1 MDAERLPPPVL
12 AAGLDG
18 RSLMLESPVLRRTG
32 HVVREQPSARA
43 LIDAVAA
50 SGARLVVVG
59 SRLPDMS
66 LVDFLH
72 RLRGTA
78 TTRHV
83 SVLALITDTDPK
95 DTERLVTTAGANAV
109 LRRPLDPVRLDL
121 WMAKLLSVPRRV
133 EARIPVLGQVVG
145 TPRGSASAG
154 HFFGLSRNLSING
167 MLLASP
173 TPLADRPEVEL
184 EFNLP
189 EGGTLMRALGRV
201 VRDASEVGWPY
212 LGYGVEFLFVPPDS
226 LEAIARLVTGRRLD
240 AQRFATIHSTV
251 RREAWVYEIL
261 EPSPHAEGWL
271 SEIRRAP
278 RDEWRP
284 GRSGPFYVVE
294 GHSREETLVEALAFI
309 HRQG

>member
-1 MDAERLPPPVL
+1 VGAERPPPPVL

-32 HVVREQPSARA
+32 HIVREQPTGRA
-43 LIDAVAA
+43 LLDAVSAL
-50 SGARLVVVG
+50 GAQLVVVG

-83 SVLALITDTDPK
+83 SVLALVTKTDPK
-95 DTERLVTTAGANAV
+95 ETEELVTAAGANAV
-109 LRRPLDPVRLDL
+109 LRRPLDPARLDL

-145 TPRGSASAG
+145 TPRGGASAG

-189 EGGTLMRALGRV
+189 DGGTLMRALGRV
-201 VRDASEVGWPY
+201 VRDASEINWPY

-226 LEAIARLVTGRRLD
+226 LEAIARLVTGRIFD
-240 AQRFATIHSTV
+240 ARRFATIHSTV
-251 RREAWVYEIL
+251 RREGWVYEIL
-261 EPSPHAEGWL
+261 EPSPHSEGWQ

-278 RDEWRP
+278 RSEWRP

-294 GHSREETLVEALAFI
+294 GISREETLAEALAFI